1 MAFSGL
7 LALIDDVATIA
18 DDVAT
23 LTLTASKKTTGLVTD
38 DMAVAAEQT
47 LGLQRKR
54 ELPVIGKVGLGSM
67 VNKAVILVPGALAIN
82 AFVPWLLT
90 PLLMCGGAFLCFE
103 GVEKIAHKF
112 LPHGDDHDHA
122 KERAGT
128 APSRQAPD
136 PATGEDAGAAPPPVH
151 ADPDALIAT
160 HDTDAPGAPV
170 AVDEETL
177 QKIENQRVWGA
188 IRTDFILSA
197 EIVAISLGEVAE
209 ADVGFWMTV
218 TVLYVIAVLM
228 TVGVYGLVA
237 ILVKLDDAG
246 EALVQRG
253 GGAAG
258 VGRMLLIGTPYLM
271 KAISW
276 IGTIAML
283 LVGGHLIL
291 HGIPPLEHA
300 VHDLIH
306 LLPDGLD
313 WPARTLADFI
323 VGGILGGIVVGVVQ
337 GIGALRRALMTPKAA

>member
-23 LTLTASKKTTGLVTD
+23 LTLSASKKTTGLVTD
-38 DMAVAAEQT
+38 DMAVTAEQT
-47 LGLQRKR
+47 LGLRRER

-67 VNKAVILVPGALAIN
+67 VNKAVILVPGALLLNTFA
-82 AFVPWLLT
+82 PWLLT

-103 GVEKIAHKF
+103 GVEKILHKF
-112 LPHGDDHDHA
+112 LPHGDDHGDGHGDHH
-122 KERAGT
+122 GDG
-128 APSRQAPD
+128 PQG
-136 PATGEDAGAAPPPVH
+136 PASDDGPAVE
-151 ADPDALIAT
+151 ADPDQLVAT
-160 HDTDAPGAPV
+160 HDTDAPGTPV
-170 AVDEETL
+170 AVDEAAL
-177 QKIENQRVWGA
+177 QKVENQRVWGA

-197 EIVAISLGEVAE
+197 EIVAISLAE
-209 ADVGFWMTV
+209 IAKAEVGFWMEVAT
-218 TVLYVIAVLM
+218 LYVIAVIM

-246 EALVQRG
+246 EALVKRG

-258 VGRMLLIGTPYLM
+258 LGQALLIGTPYLM
-271 KAISW
+271 KGISW

-291 HGIPPLEHA
+291 HGIPPLEHQ

-306 LLPDGLD
+306 LLPGWMD
-313 WPARTLADFI
+313 WPATTLADFI
-323 VGGILGGIVVGVVQ
+323 VGGITGGIVVGIVQ
-337 GIGALRRALMTPKAA
+337 GIGAIRTRA